1 MTILLPTLIYEPDGK
16 NRVHILSLL
25 SACAEKCNGQ
35 FPILLSTGKMDEAMK
50 CIGGQSEI
58 LLVIIGV
65 VDVKRDGG
73 QVFELERLSSERNRD
88 NYTLY
93 WIHLPEDLAEI
104 AGGCLRPSGF
114 IVPPPQDAQF
124 ESLVLRI
131 YSDYM
136 RLTEASSE
144 LFLTIQSGGK
154 VFRLPF
160 GEVFYIESSDKKL
173 NIWTKRQC
181 LSVYERMS
189 ELERTLGTHFF
200 RCHRSYLVNYAQ
212 IESVNFSEMEIILRN
227 SERLPISRTFK
238 NALKE
243 RLSKG
248 ILKDGS

>member
-1 MTILLPTLIYEPDGK
+1 MLPTLIYEPDEK
-16 NRVHILSLL
+16 NRIHILSLL
-25 SACAEKCNGQ
+25 SDCAEKCNGQ
-35 FPILLSTGKMDEAMK
+35 FPVLLSTGRMEDAMK
-50 CIGGQSEI
+50 CVDGQSEI
-58 LLVIIGV
+58 LLVIVGV
-65 VDVKRDGG
+65 ADVKKDGG
-73 QVFELERLSSERNRD
+73 QIFELERLSTERNRD

-93 WIHLPEDLAEI
+93 WMHMPEDLAEI

-124 ESLVLRI
+124 EALVLRI
-131 YSDYM
+131 YNDYI
-136 RLTEASSE
+136 RLMETASE

-160 GEVFYIESSDKKL
+160 GEVYYIEASDKKL

-189 ELERTLGTHFF
+189 ELERKLGTRFF
-200 RCHRSYLVNYAQ
+200 RCHRSYLVNYDQ
-212 IESVNFSEMEIILRN
+212 IESVDFADMEIILRN

-243 RLSKG
+243 RIAKG
-248 ILKDGS
+248 ILEDEA